1 MITYIK
7 GATKSNEYPESL
19 KEIVFVGRSNVGKS
33 SLINALYGKIAYVGK
48 TPGKTRILNFFNVDN
63 KYSVCDVPGY
73 GFANRSE
80 KEIIK
85 FGEMME
91 DYFINRKCLKL
102 CVVII
107 DIRHKPSNDDI
118 DMIEYLKEKNI
129 PYIVVTNKADKLSNN
144 EKFNQMKII
153 CECLNVNKEEILQ
166 ISCVKKTNIDKLKDI
181 LATI

>member
-7 GATKSNEYPESL
+7 GATKPNEYPESSS
-19 KEIVFVGRSNVGKS
+19 EIVFVGRSNVGKS

-63 KYSVCDVPGY
+63 RYTVCDVPGY

-80 KEIIK
+80 GEIVK

-91 DYFINRKCLKL
+91 DYFTNRRCLKL

-107 DIRHKPSNDDI
+107 DIRHKPTNDDL

-129 PYIVVTNKADKLSNN
+129 KYKIVANKADKLSNN
-144 EKFNQMKII
+144 EKFNSMKII
-153 CECLNVNKEEILQ
+153 CESLNVNKEDIIQ
-166 ISCVKKTNIDKLKDI
+166 ISCTKKTNIENLKEEI
-181 LATI
+181 SH